1 MHLYSLGLTGIIGL
15 FVVLMV
21 VPAFSKEISKAAS
34 ESVAIG
40 LSQALEQQV
49 VNLHTKILKTK
60 HAFVSSCFIF
70 VLSLLLMFVTM
81 IIFWYALL
89 NGAYN
94 ENVAYVSIKY
104 KNWFIIDIQ
113 SCKN

>member
-1 MHLYSLGLTGIIGL
+1 MAPIAVLTLYRVSAYSKQLCMANMHLYSLGLTGIIGL

-81 IIFWYALL
+81 IIF
-89 NGAYN
+89 
-94 ENVAYVSIKY
+94 
-104 KNWFIIDIQ
+104 
-113 SCKN
+113 